1 MHDIGQGVVAG
12 PEMNKGGRLRF
23 CNEAYSRAALGTG
36 DLTLFG
42 I

>member
-12 PEMNKGGRLRF
+12 PEIYKGGSPYF
-23 CNEAYSRAALGTG
+23 VMNDTVEPHPAPA
-36 DLTLFG
+36 